1 MSKEEY
7 ELVSCLPAFCSLL
20 GVAEKCMIFWSTCED
35 KSRMN
40 NHGRFF
46 FPHDFTSGFQSLSL
60 FLFSP
65 ERAHGEPSGSCSHK
79 SHASKTHD
87 FN

>member
-7 ELVSCLPAFCSLL
+7 ELVSCLAAFCSFLE
-20 GVAEKCMIFWSTCED
+20 VAEKCMIFWSTGED

-46 FPHDFTSGFQSLSL
+46 FPCDFTSGFQSSSL

-65 ERAHGEPSGSCSHK
+65 ERAHRELSGSYTYK
-79 SHASKTHD
+79 SHESKSCAS
-87 FN
+87 